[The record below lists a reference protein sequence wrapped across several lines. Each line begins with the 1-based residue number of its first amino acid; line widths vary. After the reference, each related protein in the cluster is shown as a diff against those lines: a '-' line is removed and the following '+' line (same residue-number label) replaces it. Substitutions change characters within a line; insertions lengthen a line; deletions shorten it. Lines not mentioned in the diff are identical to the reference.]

1 MMKQVF
7 TIIFLCFVCVG
18 NVFANDNLPQIYTS
32 NNINPYKSNKFD
44 RWFDFL
50 SFGEKTKEFQ
60 SDIDPDY
67 DKYDYMLS
75 RIEREWFRKD
85 YTNLPLGE
93 RLNRLEEHV
102 FGTSFNEEINKR
114 CDRLKRAFNA
124 QKQTTRN
131 KNLFSGVPT
140 SLPFGVDELVGE

>member
-1 MMKQVF
+1 MKRVF

-18 NVFANDNLPQIYTS
+18 DVFANDNLPQVYTP
-32 NNINPYKSNKFD
+32 NNINPYKSNK
-44 RWFDFL
+44 WFDFL
-50 SFGEKTKEFQ
+50 SFGEKSKEFQ

-75 RIEREWFRKD
+75 RIEKEWFKQD
-85 YTNLPLGE
+85 YTNLPMAD

-102 FGTSFNEEINKR
+102 FGTSFNEDVSKR

-124 QKQTTRN
+124 QKNNYRKTQG
-131 KNLFSGVPT
+131 LFSGVPT
-140 SLPFGVDELVGE
+140 SIPLGVDELVGK